1 MRSELEAGRK
11 VELRIIVDI
20 IAGAS
25 AGGIS
30 GTMLARVL
38 CHDLP
43 IDQLSVLWLNKADV
57 TFCSLPRRERDGQ
70 ASWLS
75 SS

>member
-1 MRSELEAGRK
+1 VRSELEAGRK

-30 GTMLARVL
+30 GTILARAL

-57 TFCSLPRRERDGQ
+57 HLLLAPEARAGR
-70 ASWLS
+70 
-75 SS
+75 